1 MRISSK
7 GDYGLRALFDL
18 AQRYGK
24 GPVQSEDIARRQGIP
39 INYLN

>member
-18 AQRYGK
+18 AQQYGK
-24 GPVQSEDIARRQGIP
+24 G
-39 INYLN
+39 L